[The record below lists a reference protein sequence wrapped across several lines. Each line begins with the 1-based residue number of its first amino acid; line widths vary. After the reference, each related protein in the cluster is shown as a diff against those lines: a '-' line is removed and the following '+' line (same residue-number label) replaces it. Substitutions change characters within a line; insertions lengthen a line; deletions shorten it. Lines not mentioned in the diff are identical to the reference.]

1 MTAPERLD
9 DAERA
14 ETDVRALADELCAK
28 AHGREPYE
36 PHCQECYG
44 LACEAMDTD
53 WLAQRVARAV
63 AEAKAEGWDEGYYHS
78 LHSEPMENPYRA
90 DREAQP

>member
-9 DAERA
+9 DAEREALLGGIYEDDRA
-14 ETDVRALADELCAK
+14 ETVTGYFHTFAAVERIV
-28 AHGREPYE
+28 
-36 PHCQECYG
+36 
-44 LACEAMDTD
+44 
-53 WLAQRVARAV
+53 AQRVARAV